1 MNRRHATARAV
12 LLLTTLVLLSA
23 TVAAA
28 QVTPRPGR
36 RDQRAERRQPT
47 PRVTFEGNARFS
59 ASELRSVVAREIESV
74 QGADGSAGDVIDAA
88 SSIEQWYVNQGFPDA
103 TVRVRM
109 LDGDGSTVS
118 EPSRFDRVM
127 RVVFLVEEGS
137 RFFLGNVRFEG
148 NEAFSDTVLSRYLPR
163 RGSDVLGA
171 GRPLYRPNEVR
182 AAAARVARHYRLAG
196 YLRVDVEEPRIS
208 RSNQAVDVVYQVREG
223 PRFTI
228 ADVAFPSMDGV
239 PVEVAQEVR
248 ATAPTADIT
257 YTERAAADGADRIE
271 RVLRGSGYRTDV
283 RYEIALDQSNA
294 TVAIRYEFSIPTR
307 AFLGSIRVER
317 GEATRT
323 RAAIVRNRFPL
334 EPGKPIDA
342 GAVDEGIDALY
353 RSGLFQL
360 VTTNLVESGEGVMDL
375 VVSVEEANN
384 RYLEVA
390 AGYSSAEQL
399 IGSAEYADRNVFGT
413 GRLWALRA
421 EGSFRGYR
429 LETRI
434 ADRFLL
440 GPAGTI
446 RLAVEHALRLRE
458 AFADR
463 STSSTITAE
472 LPLAQSLRIGG
483 DAEVSLSRVED
494 FSRATEQLVRL
505 ATVDARLSYDDL
517 DSPLF
522 PTEGAAAGI
531 DGAVSVDLAAATLQ
545 SVRVLGWAEAHARPI
560 DRIILSADATAEAI
574 LPAGDG
580 EIPISQRLYAGG
592 SDSIRSLPE
601 EALSPVDADDNP
613 IGGLTLLEGTVETRI
628 RLGGDFFFAL
638 FYDVGMVAK
647 ESLGLAVP
655 GHGIGAGLRYRLP
668 FGPVRLDFAI
678 NPGRRF
684 AAERGWAL
692 HFSVGSGT

>member
-1 MNRRHATARAV
+1 MNRRYATARAI
-12 LLLTTLVLLSA
+12 LLLTTLALLVA
-23 TVAAA
+23 TFAAA
-28 QVTPRPGR
+28 QVTPPTGR
-36 RDQRAERRQPT
+36 RDRSAERRQPT
-47 PRVTFEGNARFS
+47 PRMTFEGNARFS
-59 ASELRSVVAREIESV
+59 ASELRSVVAREIESA
-74 QGADGSAGDVIDAA
+74 QGANGSAGDVIDAA

-103 TVRVRM
+103 TIRVRM
-109 LDGDGSTVS
+109 LDAEGSTVS
-118 EPSRFDRVM
+118 EPSRFDRVV

-137 RFFLGNVRFEG
+137 RFFLGDVRFEG
-148 NEAFSDTVLSRYLPR
+148 NEAFSDDVLSRYLPR
-163 RGSDVLGA
+163 RGSEVLGA

-182 AAAARVARHYRLAG
+182 ATAARVARHYRLAG
-196 YLRVDVEEPRIS
+196 YLRVAVEGPRIN
-208 RSNQAVDVVYQVREG
+208 RSNRAVDVVYQVREG

-228 ADVAFPSMDGV
+228 ADVALPSMDGV
-239 PVEVAQEVR
+239 PFEVVQAVR
-248 ATAPTADIT
+248 ETAPSADIT
-257 YTERAAADGADRIE
+257 YTERTAADGADRIE

-294 TVAIRYEFSIPTR
+294 TVAIRYDYSIPRR
-307 AFLGSIRVER
+307 AFLGSIRVEQT
-317 GEATRT
+317 EATRT
-323 RAAIVRNRFPL
+323 RAAIIRNRFPL
-334 EPGKPIDA
+334 EPGEPIDA
-342 GAVDEGIDALY
+342 AAIDAGVDTLY

-360 VTTNLVESGEGVMDL
+360 VTTNLVESGAGVMDL

-399 IGSAEYADRNVFGT
+399 VGSAEYADRNVFGT

-421 EGSFRGYR
+421 EGGFRGYR
-429 LETRI
+429 VETRI

-483 DAEVSLSRVED
+483 DVEVSLSRVED

-531 DGAVSVDLAAATLQ
+531 DAALPFDLGAGTLQ
-545 SVRVLGWAEAHARPI
+545 SVRLLGWAEAHARPM

-574 LPAGDG
+574 LPAGDR

-592 SDSIRSLPE
+592 SDSVRSVPE
-601 EALSPVDADDNP
+601 EALSPVDSDGNP
-613 IGGLTLLEGTVETRI
+613 IGGLTRLEGTVETRI
-628 RLGGDFFFAL
+628 RVWGDFFFAL
-638 FYDVGMVAK
+638 FYDVGMVAN
-647 ESLGLAVP
+647 EWLDVP
-655 GHGIGAGLRYRLP
+655 GHGIGVGVRYRLP